1 MARILVDGSS
11 TAYGL
16 WDTTG
21 GGFASR
27 LKTSIIANPDR
38 RKFGSVINLAAP
50 LRTAID
56 IADDLPQNAERYQ
69 GNSPARI
76 GLFMLGMS
84 ESRLLEGKQAVPPET
99 FQRSL
104 GRIGAACASFGY
116 APIFLGMPPIDETRT
131 HNFGRENAHYTE
143 EQRALYEEMIRHYAQ
158 EEGVTY
164 INTTLEL
171 SKQHPDA
178 LLLMDKDGLH
188 MNDIGHAAIHD
199 IVAPIVTDK
208 IIELKTHQ
216 TADNLAG

>member
-21 GGFASR
+21 GGFANR
-27 LKTSIIANPDR
+27 LKTSLIADQDR

-50 LRTAID
+50 LRTVID

-84 ESRLLEGKQAVPPET
+84 ESRLIEGKQAVPPET
-99 FQRSL
+99 FRRSL
-104 GRIGAACASFGY
+104 GRVGAVCASFGY

-143 EQRALYEEMIRHYAQ
+143 EQRAIYEEMISDYALQ
-158 EEGVTY
+158 EDATY
-164 INTTLEL
+164 INISAQLAL
-171 SKQHPDA
+171 RHPDIA
-178 LLLMDKDGLH
+178 LLMDEDGLH
-188 MNDIGHAAIHD
+188 MNDVGHAAIHD
-199 IVAPIVTDK
+199 IMSPVVLGK
-208 IIELKTHQ
+208 IAELKTHRP
-216 TADNLAG
+216 ADNLAS